1 MSLPTVTDYHDAVQ
15 APDRAFSDGELA
27 RGVLKT
33 NALGLPAMAGGGLA
47 VTYQVTTGSRRY
59 AVRCFHREAP
69 GLGARYAEISSALKN
84 LPQNHFVK
92 FDYQPTGILVRGS
105 RYPIVKMDWVEGE
118 TLDLYLAAN
127 ARSAPKIAALR
138 ERFSRLEAE
147 LRRHGI
153 AHGDIQNLNVMV
165 QKDELRLI
173 DYDGMYVPGMTPGRG
188 SEVGHKAFQHPKRST
203 SDFGPEMDRFSFIL
217 VDISLHA
224 VSRKP
229 ELQQRFNNGGES
241 IIFRANDYADPQS
254 SPIFAELRAIPEL
267 KAAADHLAAI
277 CSAPVSQT
285 PTLTEFL
292 AGQNI
297 PAGPPIQV
305 ARPAVKAAIGYI
317 GPYPVLSGGDYPA
330 VEGVVG
336 ERVEIVGQITSVKEG
351 VGRRGRGRGLPYV
364 FINFGKWNE
373 QSVKVTLWSEGL
385 GQLSDRPSE
394 LWVGRWISVTGL
406 VEPPY
411 QGTFRGRSYFSV
423 GVTVTSDGQIVQL
436 TAVEAKFRL
445 GAVGVKAGNPTPS
458 SSNKDLISQLKGTTK
473 PTAQVGLPGRMS
485 AASATRPTTSNQQ
498 LLATLNGATN
508 SARKTPVATKPA
520 TPPAKSSSNTKRFWP
535 LIAFAVIIFF
545 ISKCAG

>member
-15 APDRAFSDGELA
+15 APDRAFGDSELA

-69 GLGARYAEISSALKN
+69 GLGARYAQISSALKI
-84 LPQNHFVK
+84 LPENYFVE
-92 FDYQPTGILVRGS
+92 FDYQPTGILVRGA

-127 ARSAPKIAALR
+127 ARSAQRVAALR
-138 ERFSRLEAE
+138 ERFSRLEAH

-153 AHGDIQNLNVMV
+153 AHGDLQNLNVMV
-165 QKDELRLI
+165 QNGELRLI
-173 DYDGMYVPGMTPGRG
+173 DYDGMYVPGMTLGRG

-203 SDFGPEMDRFSFIL
+203 SDFGPEMDRFSFIV
-217 VDISLHA
+217 VDLSLDA

-229 ELQQRFNNGGES
+229 ELQQRYNNGGES

-254 SPIFAELRAIPEL
+254 SPVFAELRAIPEL
-267 KAAADHLAAI
+267 KVPAERLAAI
-277 CSAPVSQT
+277 CSAPLSQT
-285 PTLTEFL
+285 PTLAEFL

-297 PAGPPIQV
+297 PVAPPIQV
-305 ARPAVKAAIGYI
+305 TRQAEKATIGYI
-317 GPYPVLSGGDYPA
+317 GAYPVLRGTDYAA
-330 VEGVVG
+330 VERVVG

-385 GQLSDRPSE
+385 GQLSARPSE
-394 LWVGRWISVTGL
+394 AWVGRWISVTGL

-411 QGTFRGRSYFSV
+411 HGSFRGRPYSSV

-436 TAVEAKFRL
+436 SAAEAKFRL
-445 GAVGVKAGNPTPS
+445 GAIGASVRTTGPV
-458 SSNKDLISQLKGTTK
+458 SSNRDLLNQLNGTAGKRPRAT
-473 PTAQVGLPGRMS
+473 VS
-485 AASATRPTTSNQQ
+485 ARANSGSPPRPATSNQQ
-498 LLATLNGATN
+498 LLASLKVQTNPGIKASGAN
-508 SARKTPVATKPA
+508 RPA
-520 TPPAKSSSNTKRFWP
+520 TAPAKRSSDNAWVWP
-535 LIAFAVIIFF
+535 LIAFGVIIFL
-545 ISKCAG
+545 ISRCAG